1 MSGKRMK
8 YDAPENTKATVVRL
22 IRLLKP
28 QRVRLSAVGV
38 SIVLYVILAIYTP
51 FKSALVVDAIWR
63 GVQTARQ
70 NGTAFSAALDGVGS
84 SIIALSVLYL
94 IMCVFYYMQAFLM
107 ASVADNLTMSLRKMV
122 AAKLNVLPLK
132 FLTRINPEKFS
143 AG

>member
-51 FKSALVVDAIWR
+51 FKSALVVDAIWPSALH
-63 GVQTARQ
+63 AR
-70 NGTAFSAALDGVGS
+70 
-84 SIIALSVLYL
+84 
-94 IMCVFYYMQAFLM
+94 
-107 ASVADNLTMSLRKMV
+107 
-122 AAKLNVLPLK
+122 
-132 FLTRINPEKFS
+132 
-143 AG
+143 